1 MLKPSRGLL
10 AIVVSAALLT
20 ACQSVD
26 NASATPPSTPS
37 VVASASIKVNQIGFA
52 PTASKMAVVPSTDAD
67 RFSLIPEG
75 TNTPVYSGRLSA
87 SSQWEHSGENVKIA
101 DTESAGIHR
110 RKIGRAHV

>member
-10 AIVVSAALLT
+10 AIVVSTALLT

-26 NASATPPSTPS
+26 TASATQPSTPPVDAS
-37 VVASASIKVNQIGFA
+37 VSIKVNQIGFA

-87 SSQWEHSGENVKIA
+87 SSQWRSEERRVGKEGGSR
-101 DTESAGIHR
+101 SAANH
-110 RKIGRAHV
+110 